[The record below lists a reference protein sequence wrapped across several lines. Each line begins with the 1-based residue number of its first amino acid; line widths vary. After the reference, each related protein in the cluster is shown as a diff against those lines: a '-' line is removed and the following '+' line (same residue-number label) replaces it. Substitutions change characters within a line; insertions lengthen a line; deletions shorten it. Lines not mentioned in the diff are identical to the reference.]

1 MTLSTSGT
9 AGTASRSSSNRT
21 TKAPTADGIAAAPS
35 AGVVFREGLG
45 RLFSACWERRAIFI
59 PSVLSGVAFAL
70 LQVLTSTVIGQVTQD
85 VIVPSFESGNPVPG
99 AVAAAGLLVAGI
111 ALLRAVTVV
120 GRRTLA
126 SVTQFHLIA
135 DYRLRLTRRL
145 SELPLLWHRRQSTG
159 ALLSTMYSDIEA
171 TFFAIAPFPF
181 ALATLAM
188 LAYAVVV
195 VAAIDP
201 VLLLIMVVTVAM
213 LLVLNMVFQARA
225 APIALESQRLRAEV
239 SEIAH
244 ESFDGANVVKSLGRE
259 AVEEERFVDAA
270 ERLRRNGIRLGYVR
284 GWFDPVIDALPN
296 VAILLVTLV
305 GTWRI
310 GQGALTTGQLVQ
322 VAYLFTLMALPL
334 RSFGWVL
341 GDLSRVVVGW
351 RRTRRILTARDELTY
366 GTRTAPST
374 GRPARV
380 EFQGVTLEY
389 RDSHS
394 ATGRTRPDAV
404 ALHEIDLTADAET
417 DGRVV
422 AIVGATGSGKS
433 TLTLLASRLLDPT
446 DGRILLDGVDLRDLT
461 ADSLAASVALV
472 LQQAFVFDSSVRDN
486 VTLGEDFS
494 DADVRWALRIAQ
506 AEAFVDAL
514 PEGLDT
520 VLGERGG
527 SLSGGQRQRIALA
540 RALVRRPRL
549 LVLDDATSAC
559 DPAVE
564 AAILEGIHRE
574 ITETTLLVVAY
585 RKSTISIASRVVFL
599 EHGRITATGRHAEL
613 LTDVPAYRALVEA
626 YDEAAIAHELLE
638 SERADPDEQAAAQ
651 ASNGRAQAERERAER
666 ENAERKRAERERAE
680 REHGKREPS
689 PDDPEV
695 WVELAEERHRRDC
708 DDEDRLMEER

>member
-1 MTLSTSGT
+1 MTLSTSP
-9 AGTASRSSSNRT
+9 SRSSSSRT
-21 TKAPTADGIAAAPS
+21 AKGPTADGIAAAPS

-45 RLFSACWERRAIFI
+45 RLFSACWERRLIFI

-111 ALLRAVTVV
+111 AVLRAVTVV

-159 ALLSTMYSDIEA
+159 TLLSTMYSDIEA

-195 VAAIDP
+195 VAGIDP
-201 VLLLIMVVTVAM
+201 VLLLIMVVTVAILM
-213 LLVLNMVFQARA
+213 ALNMIFQAKA

-244 ESFDGANVVKSLGRE
+244 ESFDGAGVVKSLGRE
-259 AVEEERFVDAA
+259 DAEEVRFVDAA
-270 ERLRRNGIRLGYVR
+270 DRLRRNGIRLGYVR

-351 RRTRRILTARDELTY
+351 RRTRRILTARDRLGY
-366 GTRTAPST
+366 GTRTAPDT

-404 ALHEIDLTADAET
+404 ALHEVDLTADAET

-446 DGRILLDGVDLRDLT
+446 DGRITLDGVDLRDLT
-461 ADSLAASVALV
+461 ADSLAESVALV

-486 VTLGEDFS
+486 VTLGENFS

-506 AEAFVDAL
+506 AEGFVDAL

-585 RKSTISIASRVVFL
+585 RKSTIAIASRVVFL
-599 EHGRITATGRHAEL
+599 ENGRITATGSHAEL
-613 LTDVPAYRALVEA
+613 LADVPAYRALVEA

-638 SERADPDEQAAAQ
+638 SERAELEDRAAAA
-651 ASNGRAQAERERAER
+651 ASNERARAERERADAEI
-666 ENAERKRAERERAE
+666 AERKRAERERAE

-695 WVELAEERHRRDC
+695 WVELAEERHRTDC

>member
-1 MTLSTSGT
+1 MTLSVSGS
-9 AGTASRSSSNRT
+9 AGSPSRSSSSRT
-21 TKAPTADGIAAAPS
+21 PKAAAADDLTTAPS

-45 RLFSACWERRAIFI
+45 RLFSACWERRAVFI
-59 PSVLSGVAFAL
+59 PSVLIGVAFAL
-70 LQVLTSTVIGQVTQD
+70 LQVVTSTVIGQVTQD
-85 VIVPSFESGNPVPG
+85 VIVPSFESGSPVPG
-99 AVAAAGLLVAGI
+99 AVASAGLLVLGI
-111 ALLRAVTVV
+111 AVLRAVAVS

-126 SVTQFHLIA
+126 SMTQFQLIA

-159 ALLSTMYSDIEA
+159 TLLSTMYSDVEA

-195 VAAIDP
+195 VAGIDP
-201 VLLLIMVVTVAM
+201 VLLLILVVTVA
-213 LLVLNMVFQARA
+213 LLMVLNMAFQARA
-225 APIALESQRLRAEV
+225 APIALQSQRLRAEV

-244 ESFDGANVVKSLGRE
+244 ESFDGANVIKSLGRE
-259 AVEEERFVDAA
+259 DAEEERFVDAA

-284 GWFDPVIDALPN
+284 GWFDPVIDALPSL
-296 VAILLVTLV
+296 AILLVALV

-310 GQGALTTGQLVQ
+310 GQGALTTGELVQ

-351 RRTRRILTARDELTY
+351 RRTRRILSARDNLAY
-366 GTRTAPST
+366 GTATAPDT

-404 ALHEIDLTADAET
+404 ALHDIHLTADAET

-422 AIVGATGSGKS
+422 AIVGPTGSGKS
-433 TLTLLASRLLDPT
+433 TLTLLAARLLDPT
-446 DGRILLDGVDLRDLT
+446 DGRILLDGVDLRDL
-461 ADSLAASVALV
+461 AAESLAESVALV
-472 LQQAFVFDSSVRDN
+472 LQQAFVFDTSVRDN

-494 DADVRWALRIAQ
+494 DDDVRWALRIAQ
-506 AEAFVDAL
+506 AEDFVDAL

-520 VLGERGG
+520 ALGERGG

-585 RKSTISIASRVVFL
+585 RKSTIAIASRVVFL
-599 EHGRITATGRHAEL
+599 ERGRIIATGSHAEL
-613 LTDVPAYRALVEA
+613 LAEVPSYRALVEA

-638 SERADPDEQAAAQ
+638 SERSRQDAEADDLAEAE
-651 ASNGRAQAERERAER
+651 RKRAERERAER
-666 ENAERKRAERERAE
+666 AERKRAERERAE
-680 REHGKREPS
+680 RERGEREPS

-695 WVELAEERHRRDC
+695 WVELAEERHRTAC
-708 DDEDRLMEER
+708 EDEERLMEER

>member
-1 MTLSTSGT
+1 VTDPAST
-9 AGTASRSSSNRT
+9 
-21 TKAPTADGIAAAPS
+21 APS
-35 AGVVFREGLG
+35 AGLVFREGLA
-45 RLFSACWERRAIFI
+45 RLFSACWERRVFFI
-59 PSVLSGVAFAL
+59 PSVLAGVAFAL

-85 VIVPSFESGNPVPG
+85 VIVPSFESGSPVPG
-99 AVAAAGLLVAGI
+99 AVASAGLLVFGI
-111 ALLRAVTVV
+111 AVLRAVSVV
-120 GRRTLA
+120 GRRALA

-135 DYRLRLTRRL
+135 DYRLRLTRKL

-159 ALLSTMYSDIEA
+159 TVLSTMYSDVEA

-195 VAAIDP
+195 VAGIDP
-201 VLLLIMVVTVAM
+201 VLLLILVVTVG
-213 LLVLNMVFQARA
+213 LLMTLNMVFQSRA

-259 AVEEERFVDAA
+259 DQEEERFTDAA

-310 GQGALTTGQLVQ
+310 AQGALTTGQLVQ

-351 RRTRRILTARDELTY
+351 RRTRRILNARDRLDY
-366 GTRTAPST
+366 GTATAPDT

-380 EFQGVTLEY
+380 EFQAVTLEY

-404 ALHEIDLTADAET
+404 ALDKVDFTADAET

-422 AIVGATGSGKS
+422 AIVGPTGSGKS

-461 ADSLAASVALV
+461 ADSLAKSVALV
-472 LQQAFVFDSSVRDN
+472 LQNAFVFDSSVRDN

-494 DADVRWALRIAQ
+494 DEEIRWALRIAQ

-514 PEGLDT
+514 PDGLDT

-559 DPAVE
+559 DPTVE
-564 AAILEGIHRE
+564 AAILEGIRRE
-574 ITETTLLVVAY
+574 ITDTTLLVVAY

-599 EHGRITATGRHAEL
+599 ERGRITATGTHAEL
-613 LTDVPAYRALVEA
+613 LEEVPSYRALVDA

-638 SERADPDEQAAAQ
+638 
-651 ASNGRAQAERERAER
+651 AERDEEELRLDHVVRTDGAHPPEGR
-666 ENAERKRAERERAE
+666 HRKREV
-680 REHGKREPS
+680 REPS
-689 PDDPEV
+689 PEDPEV
-695 WVELAEERHRRDC
+695 WVELAEERHRTDC
-708 DDEDRLMEER
+708 EDEERLMEET